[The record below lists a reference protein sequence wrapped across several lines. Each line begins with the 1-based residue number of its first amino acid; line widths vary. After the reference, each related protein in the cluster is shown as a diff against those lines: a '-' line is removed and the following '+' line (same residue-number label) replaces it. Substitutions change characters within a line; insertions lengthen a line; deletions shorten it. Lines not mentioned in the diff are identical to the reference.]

1 MAGATL
7 APPRPDHGA
16 PSPRWRPW
24 TAPVALVAALVLA
37 AIGGLIVDLPLLAF
51 GVTITSSHTPQGV
64 TLLDTFV
71 QDLAFVATAVYC
83 AHIGGRA
90 VSAWQFGLRP
100 PTRGWRNAIGALVVL
115 LVGYIVVSAIWVSIV
130 HPGKEKV
137 LDQIGSGP
145 ASAILICVV
154 APMCEE
160 MLFRGYIFT
169 ALRNWRGTITAAI
182 ITGIVFAAV
191 HAGSAPVLDLLPLG
205 VLGFGLC
212 LLYRRTGSLYPS
224 MAAHSLNNSVAF
236 ASLAGLNGGEGI
248 GLAAAALA
256 GIAAVIAVFMRAGVI
271 APEPRGAR
279 SAA

>member
-1 MAGATL
+1 MAGATVA
-7 APPRPDHGA
+7 APGA
-16 PSPRWRPW
+16 DLGSPNPGWRPW
-24 TAPVALVAALVLA
+24 TAPVALVAGLVLA

-51 GVTITSSHTPQGV
+51 GVSITSSHTPQGV

-83 AHIGGRA
+83 AHIGGRS

-100 PTRGWRNAIGALVVL
+100 PTRGWRAAIGALLIL
-115 LVGYIVVSAIWVSIV
+115 LAGYIAVSAIWAAIV
-130 HPGKEKV
+130 NPGKEKV

-169 ALRNWRGTITAAI
+169 ALRNWHGTPIAAI
-182 ITGIVFAAV
+182 LTGIVFAAV

-236 ASLAGLNGGEGI
+236 ASLAGLSVGEGI
-248 GLAAAALA
+248 GLSVAALA
-256 GIAAVIAVFMRAGVI
+256 GIAAVIAVFMGVGVI
-271 APEPRGAR
+271 SPEPGAR
-279 SAA
+279 PAT